1 MDRTEHTGKVSIIQR
16 VTWIGFWVN
25 AVLMALKLAFG
36 FYGRSD
42 ALVADGFHSMSDF
55 ATDLIVL
62 VMVGIAYKRA
72 DSTHPYGHG
81 KFETFASLLIAV
93 ILFVVAAGIVWN
105 GLRAGVMC
113 ARGEELPRPD
123 VWTIIVAAAS
133 IVSKEWLF
141 RYTFRIGESI
151 DSTALKANAWHHRS
165 DAVSSIATL
174 VAVTCSYLLG
184 AGFRILDPA
193 ASIVIGVF
201 IAVAACKIGRPSID
215 ELLERSLP
223 QDQVDRIRRII
234 LSDKGVLGL
243 HRLKTRRSGTFQI
256 IDVHIKVDPDIS
268 VTRGHDIATRVER
281 SLKQQLG
288 DDLFIYIHIEPYRA
302 SAARPGE

>member
-165 DAVSSIATL
+165 DAVLSIATL

-184 AGFRILDPA
+184 AGHPRSCRVDCYR
-193 ASIVIGVF
+193 SVYRGGGVQNRK
-201 IAVAACKIGRPSID
+201 AVD
-215 ELLERSLP
+215 
-223 QDQVDRIRRII
+223 
-234 LSDKGVLGL
+234 
-243 HRLKTRRSGTFQI
+243 
-256 IDVHIKVDPDIS
+256 
-268 VTRGHDIATRVER
+268 
-281 SLKQQLG
+281 
-288 DDLFIYIHIEPYRA
+288 
-302 SAARPGE
+302 